1 MDNST
6 KHIPFAVIVAA
17 TIGDEAAIQKILDFY
32 DGYISKL
39 SLRKLYDEYGNVY
52 MVVDSELKGR
62 IQAAVLDMI
71 ANFETGGAFLPF
83 PMLRLSIYESLLF
96 QIMDFHRLTNTV
108 GCSLT
113 TE

>member
-1 MDNST
+1 MDNNT

-17 TIGDEAAIQKILDFY
+17 TSGDEAAIQEILDFY

-62 IQAAVLDMI
+62 IQAAVMDMI
-71 ANFETGGAFLPF
+71 TNFE
-83 PMLRLSIYESLLF
+83 I
-96 QIMDFHRLTNTV
+96 IV
-108 GCSLT
+108 I
-113 TE
+113 

>member
-1 MDNST
+1 MDKDH

-17 TIGDEAAIQKILDFY
+17 TNGDEAAIQEILDFY

-62 IQAAVLDMI
+62 IRS
-71 ANFETGGAFLPF
+71 EE
-83 PMLRLSIYESLLF
+83 R
-96 QIMDFHRLTNTV
+96 RV
-108 GCSLT
+108 GKECRSRWSPYH
-113 TE
+113 

>member
-17 TIGDEAAIQKILDFY
+17 TSDEAAIQKILDFY

-71 ANFETGGAFLPF
+71 ANFE
-83 PMLRLSIYESLLF
+83 I
-96 QIMDFHRLTNTV
+96 IV
-108 GCSLT
+108 I
-113 TE
+113 

>member
-6 KHIPFAVIVAA
+6 KHILFAVIVAA

-62 IQAAVLDMI
+62 IQAAVMDMI
-71 ANFETGGAFLPF
+71 ANFE
-83 PMLRLSIYESLLF
+83 I
-96 QIMDFHRLTNTV
+96 IV
-108 GCSLT
+108 I
-113 TE
+113 

>member
-1 MDNST
+1 MDKDQ

-17 TIGDEAAIQKILDFY
+17 TNGDETAIQEILDFY

-62 IQAAVLDMI
+62 IQAAVMDMI
-71 ANFETGGAFLPF
+71 ANFEIVVIYHSDGRSIFPF
-83 PMLRLSIYESLLF
+83 PLLRLSIYESPLS
-96 QIMDFHRLTNTV
+96 R
-108 GCSLT
+108 
-113 TE
+113 